1 MPFDPDHPRFF
12 RLFAVMFE
20 PADGSIRLEITSG
33 GQMALRD
40 RSRYWSFLPRSP

>member
-12 RLFAVMFE
+12 RLFAVMSE

-33 GQMALRD
+33 GQMGPEPALV
-40 RSRYWSFLPRSP
+40 LPAPFT